1 MATGAAI
8 LGNTYSKHQLRKELA
23 MSEAYQQPPPIPDFL
38 NRSLW
43 SPERWERHELRN
55 KQAFERSR
63 REINLVK
70 RKAARE
76 LETLRIAKAE
86 REQRRAANRQLKLD
100 RKQRKAEKQADRDAV
115 VSSIRLGHITLG
127 QIAKATQRPPESL
140 TRAIRWLLKNQRIF
154 KASKRTYKL

>member
-1 MATGAAI
+1 
-8 LGNTYSKHQLRKELA
+8 
-23 MSEAYQQPPPIPDFL
+23 MSEAYQQPPPLPDFL

-43 SPERWERHELRN
+43 SPERWERHNLRN

>member
-1 MATGAAI
+1 
-8 LGNTYSKHQLRKELA
+8 
-23 MSEAYQQPPPIPDFL
+23 MSEAYQQPPPLPDFL

-43 SPERWERHELRN
+43 SPERWARHNLRN
-55 KQAFERSR
+55 KEAHERSR
-63 REINLVK
+63 REVNLVK
-70 RKAARE
+70 RRAEKQRE
-76 LETLRIAKAE
+76 ALRIAKSE

-100 RKQRKAEKQADRDAV
+100 RKQRKVEKQADRDAV
-115 VSSIRLGHITLG
+115 VRSIKLGHITLG